1 MPELP
6 EVVTVVNQLNEK
18 IINKKV
24 VSVKLYK
31 EKLLKNSTVEQLE
44 NWFVNEKILSVKNK
58 GKFIVFYFSNDKIL
72 ISHLRMNGKYFF
84 NNSSKRTTQSFDDSI
99 WW

>member
-44 NWFVNEKILSVKNK
+44 N
-58 GKFIVFYFSNDKIL
+58 
-72 ISHLRMNGKYFF
+72 
-84 NNSSKRTTQSFDDSI
+84 
-99 WW
+99 

>member
-44 NWFVNEKILSVKNK
+44 NWFVNEKILSV
-58 GKFIVFYFSNDKIL
+58 
-72 ISHLRMNGKYFF
+72 
-84 NNSSKRTTQSFDDSI
+84 
-99 WW
+99 